1 MSENNA
7 TMSAGMPASA
17 PAFGSDVKR
26 LPLKDLLKRIGP
38 GLIATGI
45 VIGPGAVTTASM
57 IGANYGYDLMWL
69 FFPIIFMGITFMM
82 VTNRLA
88 IVTGMPTIHAIRK
101 YYGPVAS
108 GIVGC
113 AMFLSCLF
121 FTMGNI
127 SGTGA
132 GMNLIFGIDWKI
144 GSVIM
149 LAVVVYMYFAK
160 NVYSKVEKI
169 ITLCIVLMIVA
180 FYATLVGVGGPEP
193 QGLAKGLFGFKV
205 PEGSLS
211 TALAFIST
219 NAAVTAGIYGTYL
232 GKEKKWKKDDLFN
245 GVMLTD
251 AITHIVSV
259 SLISGAIVL
268 VGAVV
273 LHPQGLSIKAP
284 AQLAEMLVP
293 IMGGSARSI
302 MGLALVGA
310 YLLSVKGGE
319 GIATGDLLVIASAV
333 VFSLHILVVDFVPAG
348 VDGVKLSCV
357 QFLVAGLLATV
368 LALLF
373 ESFTFSDILA
383 AWVPLL
389 YTGIISSGVGY
400 TLQILGQRTVNP
412 TVASLILSLESV
424 FAVLA
429 GWVLLGQPLSPRELV
444 GCALVFAAVVLAQ
457 LPQKKPK
464 VQSE

>member
-1 MSENNA
+1 MERNRTQLRGAALLMLTALIWGTAFVAQSVGMDHLGPCAFTAVRNYIGCVALLPVIAFASRLRKGKPEDDGEQVPPAKARKRLVLWGAACGLLLGSA
-7 TMSAGMPASA
+7 TLLQQAGMQTASPGKA
-17 PAFGSDVKR
+17 GFLTALYIVIVPVLGVFLGR
-26 LPLKDLLKRIGP
+26 RP
-38 GLIATGI
+38 GLK
-45 VIGPGAVTTASM
+45 V
-57 IGANYGYDLMWL
+57 W
-69 FFPIIFMGITFMM
+69 
-82 VTNRLA
+82 
-88 IVTGMPTIHAIRK
+88 
-101 YYGPVAS
+101 
-108 GIVGC
+108 
-113 AMFLSCLF
+113 
-121 FTMGNI
+121 
-127 SGTGA
+127 A
-132 GMNLIFGIDWKI
+132 G
-144 GSVIM
+144 
-149 LAVVVYMYFAK
+149 VV
-160 NVYSKVEKI
+160 
-169 ITLCIVLMIVA
+169 
-180 FYATLVGVGGPEP
+180 
-193 QGLAKGLFGFKV
+193 
-205 PEGSLS
+205 
-211 TALAFIST
+211 
-219 NAAVTAGIYGTYL
+219 
-232 GKEKKWKKDDLFN
+232 
-245 GVMLTD
+245 
-251 AITHIVSV
+251 
-259 SLISGAIVL
+259 
-268 VGAVV
+268 
-273 LHPQGLSIKAP
+273 
-284 AQLAEMLVP
+284 
-293 IMGGSARSI
+293 
-302 MGLALVGA
+302 LALVGA

-444 GCALVFAAVVLAQ
+444 GCALVFVAVVLAQ

>member
-1 MSENNA
+1 MQTASPGK
-7 TMSAGMPASA
+7 AGFLTALYIVIVPVLGV
-17 PAFGSDVKR
+17 FLGR
-26 LPLKDLLKRIGP
+26 RP
-38 GLIATGI
+38 GL
-45 VIGPGAVTTASM
+45 
-57 IGANYGYDLMWL
+57 
-69 FFPIIFMGITFMM
+69 
-82 VTNRLA
+82 
-88 IVTGMPTIHAIRK
+88 
-101 YYGPVAS
+101 
-108 GIVGC
+108 
-113 AMFLSCLF
+113 
-121 FTMGNI
+121 
-127 SGTGA
+127 
-132 GMNLIFGIDWKI
+132 
-144 GSVIM
+144 
-149 LAVVVYMYFAK
+149 
-160 NVYSKVEKI
+160 KVW
-169 ITLCIVLMIVA
+169 
-180 FYATLVGVGGPEP
+180 VGV
-193 QGLAKGLFGFKV
+193 V
-205 PEGSLS
+205 
-211 TALAFIST
+211 
-219 NAAVTAGIYGTYL
+219 
-232 GKEKKWKKDDLFN
+232 
-245 GVMLTD
+245 
-251 AITHIVSV
+251 
-259 SLISGAIVL
+259 
-268 VGAVV
+268 
-273 LHPQGLSIKAP
+273 
-284 AQLAEMLVP
+284 
-293 IMGGSARSI
+293 
-302 MGLALVGA
+302 LALVGA

>member
-1 MSENNA
+1 MSNFNSADIAAFKDVWVFCEQREGKLMPTDFELISKGRDLADELGVNLCGLLLGA
-7 TMSAGMPASA
+7 GSLLQQAGMQTASPGKA
-17 PAFGSDVKR
+17 GFLTALYIVIVPVLGVFLGR
-26 LPLKDLLKRIGP
+26 RP
-38 GLIATGI
+38 GLK
-45 VIGPGAVTTASM
+45 V
-57 IGANYGYDLMWL
+57 W
-69 FFPIIFMGITFMM
+69 
-82 VTNRLA
+82 
-88 IVTGMPTIHAIRK
+88 
-101 YYGPVAS
+101 
-108 GIVGC
+108 
-113 AMFLSCLF
+113 
-121 FTMGNI
+121 
-127 SGTGA
+127 A
-132 GMNLIFGIDWKI
+132 G
-144 GSVIM
+144 
-149 LAVVVYMYFAK
+149 VV
-160 NVYSKVEKI
+160 
-169 ITLCIVLMIVA
+169 
-180 FYATLVGVGGPEP
+180 
-193 QGLAKGLFGFKV
+193 
-205 PEGSLS
+205 
-211 TALAFIST
+211 
-219 NAAVTAGIYGTYL
+219 
-232 GKEKKWKKDDLFN
+232 
-245 GVMLTD
+245 
-251 AITHIVSV
+251 
-259 SLISGAIVL
+259 
-268 VGAVV
+268 
-273 LHPQGLSIKAP
+273 
-284 AQLAEMLVP
+284 
-293 IMGGSARSI
+293 
-302 MGLALVGA
+302 LALVGA

-357 QFLVAGLLATV
+357 QFLVAGV